1 VATKLAALTASP
13 SASGESN
20 VSSLPSSPSP
30 STGGTGVLR
39 ADAGPRPRRQTAPL
53 SSAQLGAPLVDGAFV
68 SACGAPDNMKV
79 VANVTVKMGRATAV
93 SVTTQPPDPAVRSCI
108 ERSMR
113 DMRWDISPE
122 MGRLT
127 VRY

>member
-13 SASGESN
+13 HASGQSDAP
-20 VSSLPSSPSP
+20 SSPSSPSP
-30 STGGTGVLR
+30 PTSASDAPR
-39 ADAGPRPRRQTAPL
+39 ADAGPPPRRQTAPL
-53 SSAQLGAPLVDGAFV
+53 SSAQLGAPLVNGAFV
-68 SACGAPDNMKV
+68 SACGAPDDMKV

-93 SVTTQPPDPAVRSCI
+93 SVTTQPPDPAIRSCI

-113 DMRWDISPE
+113 DLRWDISPG
-122 MGRLT
+122 MGRVT